1 MKTFPASQLI
11 INADGSAFHLHLKP
25 EFLADK
31 VILVGD
37 QDRVNIVASFFD
49 EGSIECDVQSR
60 EFHTITG
67 KFHGKRISCIST
79 GIGTDNCDIVM
90 NEIDALANIDFAT
103 RTEKAEKRSLDIVRI
118 GTCGG
123 MQEDIP
129 LGTFLVSQKS
139 IGFDGVLAF
148 YHDRDKISDLGFEKA
163 FVDFVGYPKKAA
175 VPYVVAANPEL
186 VDRIAKDD
194 MMRGCTIASNGFYGP
209 QGRVLR
215 VDLAVSD
222 INEKITDFRYE
233 GQRIT
238 NYEMEGSCIA
248 GLALH
253 MGHRAMTVC
262 CVIAQR
268 KIEAANTD
276 YKPRIKEL
284 IKTVLD
290 KIFSSHPSIMGVDDR
305 SVDRV
310 KNTAFL
316 LSSEKESNPDFMFFI
331 SESKVPII
339 SINNCFAVSTSAISI
354 ISSHLSIND

>member
-11 INADGSAFHLHLKP
+11 INADGSAFHLHIRP
-25 EFLADK
+25 EHLADK

-37 QDRVNIVASFFD
+37 QGRVDLVASFFD
-49 EGSIECDVQSR
+49 EGSIECDIQSR

-67 KFHGKRISCIST
+67 RFHGKRISCIST

-90 NEIDALANIDFAT
+90 NEMDALANIDFAT
-103 RTEKAEKRSLDIVRI
+103 RTEKAEKRCLEIVRI

-148 YHDRDKISDLGFEKA
+148 YEGRDRIADLGFEDA
-163 FVDFVGYPKKAA
+163 LVDYIGYPAKAA
-175 VPYVVAANPEL
+175 RPYVVAANPEL
-186 VDRIAKDD
+186 VDRIAGND
-194 MMRGCTIASNGFYGP
+194 MMRGCTIAANGFYGP

-215 VDLAVSD
+215 VNLAVPD
-222 INEKITDFRYE
+222 INEKISAFRYE

-253 MGHRAMTVC
+253 MGHKAMTVC

-268 KIEAANTD
+268 KAEAANTD
-276 YKPRIKEL
+276 YKPKIKEL
-284 IKTVLD
+284 VKTVLE
-290 KIFSSHPSIMGVDDR
+290 R
-305 SVDRV
+305 
-310 KNTAFL
+310 L
-316 LSSEKESNPDFMFFI
+316 
-331 SESKVPII
+331 
-339 SINNCFAVSTSAISI
+339 
-354 ISSHLSIND
+354 

>member
-11 INADGSAFHLHLKP
+11 INDDGSAFHLHLKP

-37 QDRVNIVASFFD
+37 QDRVNMVASFFD
-49 EGSIECDVQSR
+49 EGSIECNVQSR

-67 KFHGKRISCIST
+67 KYKGKRISCIST

-103 RTEKAEKRSLDIVRI
+103 RTEKAEKRQLDIVRI

-139 IGFDGVLAF
+139 IGFDGVLSF
-148 YHDRDKISDLGFEKA
+148 YEGRDTICDLGFEKA
-163 FVDFVGYPKKAA
+163 LVDYIHYPAKAA
-175 VPYVVAANPEL
+175 VPYVVSANAEL
-186 VDRIAKDD
+186 VDRIAQDD
-194 MMRGCTIASNGFYGP
+194 MMRGCTIAANGFYGP

-215 VDLAVSD
+215 VGIAVPD
-222 INEKITDFRYE
+222 INERISAFRYE

-268 KIEAANTD
+268 KAEAANTD

-284 IKTVLD
+284 VRTVLE
-290 KIFSSHPSIMGVDDR
+290 R
-305 SVDRV
+305 
-310 KNTAFL
+310 L
-316 LSSEKESNPDFMFFI
+316 
-331 SESKVPII
+331 
-339 SINNCFAVSTSAISI
+339 
-354 ISSHLSIND
+354 

>member
-11 INADGSAFHLHLKP
+11 INADGSIFHLHIKP
-25 EFLADK
+25 EHLADK

-37 QDRVNIVASFFD
+37 QGRVDLVASFFD
-49 EGSIECDVQSR
+49 EGSIECDIQSR

-67 KFHGKRISCIST
+67 RYQGKRISCIST

-103 RTEKAEKRSLDIVRI
+103 RTEKETPRVLDIVRI

-129 LGTFLVSQKS
+129 LGTFLVSEKS
-139 IGFDGVLAF
+139 IGWDGVLAF
-148 YHDRDKISDLGFEKA
+148 YEDRDKIADVGFEKA
-163 FVDFVGYPKKAA
+163 LVDFIGYPAKAA
-175 VPYVVAANPEL
+175 VPYVVAANAEL
-186 VDRIAKDD
+186 VNRIARND
-194 MMRGCTIASNGFYGP
+194 MMRGCTIAANGFYGP

-215 VDLAVSD
+215 VGLAVED
-222 INEKITDFRYE
+222 INEKISAFRYE

-284 IKTVLD
+284 VKTVLER
-290 KIFSSHPSIMGVDDR
+290 I
-305 SVDRV
+305 
-310 KNTAFL
+310 
-316 LSSEKESNPDFMFFI
+316 
-331 SESKVPII
+331 
-339 SINNCFAVSTSAISI
+339 
-354 ISSHLSIND
+354 

>member
-11 INADGSAFHLHLKP
+11 INADGSAFHLHLQP
-25 EFLADK
+25 QFLADK
-31 VILVGD
+31 IILVGD
-37 QDRVNIVASFFD
+37 QNRVNMVASFFD

-67 KFHGKRISCIST
+67 RYHGKRISCIST

-103 RTEKAEKRSLDIVRI
+103 RTEKAEKRSLEIVRV

-129 LGTFLVSQKS
+129 LGTFLVSEKS

-148 YHDRDKISDLGFEKA
+148 YEGRDEVCDLGFENA
-163 FVDFVGYPKKAA
+163 LVDFIHYPAKAA
-175 VPYVVAANPEL
+175 RPYVVAANKDL
-186 VDRIAKDD
+186 VNRIAGND
-194 MMRGCTIASNGFYGP
+194 MMRGCTIAANGFYGP

-215 VDLAVSD
+215 VGLAVPD
-222 INEKITDFRYE
+222 INERITDFRYD

-268 KIEAANTD
+268 KAEAANTD
-276 YKPRIKEL
+276 YKPRIKQL
-284 IKTVLD
+284 VQTVLER
-290 KIFSSHPSIMGVDDR
+290 I
-305 SVDRV
+305 
-310 KNTAFL
+310 
-316 LSSEKESNPDFMFFI
+316 
-331 SESKVPII
+331 
-339 SINNCFAVSTSAISI
+339 
-354 ISSHLSIND
+354 

>member
-11 INADGSAFHLHLKP
+11 INADGSAFHLHLQP
-25 EFLADK
+25 QFLADK
-31 VILVGD
+31 IILVGD
-37 QDRVNIVASFFD
+37 QNRVDMVASFFD
-49 EGSIECDVQSR
+49 EGSIECNVQSR

-67 KFHGKRISCIST
+67 RYHGKRISCIST

-103 RTEKAEKRSLDIVRI
+103 RTEKAEKRSLEIVRV

-129 LGTFLVSQKS
+129 LGTFLVSEKS

-148 YHDRDKISDLGFEKA
+148 YEGRDEVCDLGFENA
-163 FVDFVGYPKKAA
+163 LVDFIHYPAKAA
-175 VPYVVAANPEL
+175 RPYVVAANKDL
-186 VDRIAKDD
+186 VNRIAGND
-194 MMRGCTIASNGFYGP
+194 MMRGCTIAANGFYGP

-215 VDLAVSD
+215 VGLAVPD
-222 INEKITDFRYE
+222 INERISDFRYE

-268 KIEAANTD
+268 KAEAANTD
-276 YKPRIKEL
+276 YKPRIKQL
-284 IKTVLD
+284 VQTVLER
-290 KIFSSHPSIMGVDDR
+290 I
-305 SVDRV
+305 
-310 KNTAFL
+310 
-316 LSSEKESNPDFMFFI
+316 
-331 SESKVPII
+331 
-339 SINNCFAVSTSAISI
+339 
-354 ISSHLSIND
+354 

>member
-11 INADGSAFHLHLKP
+11 INADGSIFHLHIKP
-25 EFLADK
+25 EHLADK

-37 QDRVNIVASFFD
+37 QGRVDLVASFFD
-49 EGSIECDVQSR
+49 EGSIECNIQSR

-67 KFHGKRISCIST
+67 RFQGKRISCIST

-103 RTEKAEKRSLDIVRI
+103 RTEKETPRVLDIVRV

-129 LGTFLVSQKS
+129 LGTFLVSEKS
-139 IGFDGVLAF
+139 IGWDGVLAF
-148 YHDRDKISDLGFEKA
+148 YEDRDKIADVGFEKA
-163 FVDFVGYPKKAA
+163 LVDFIGYPAKAA

-186 VDRIAKDD
+186 VERIARDD
-194 MMRGCTIASNGFYGP
+194 MMRGCTIAANGFYGP

-215 VDLAVSD
+215 VGLAVED

-284 IKTVLD
+284 VETVLER
-290 KIFSSHPSIMGVDDR
+290 I
-305 SVDRV
+305 
-310 KNTAFL
+310 
-316 LSSEKESNPDFMFFI
+316 
-331 SESKVPII
+331 
-339 SINNCFAVSTSAISI
+339 
-354 ISSHLSIND
+354 

>member
-1 MKTFPASQLI
+1 MQTFPASQLI
-11 INADGSAFHLHLKP
+11 INADGSAFHLHIRP
-25 EFLADK
+25 EHLADK

-37 QDRVNIVASFFD
+37 QDRVNMVASFFD
-49 EGSIECDVQSR
+49 EGSIECDIQSR

-67 KFHGKRISCIST
+67 RYHGKRISCIST

-90 NEIDALANIDFAT
+90 NEIDALANIDFST
-103 RTEKAEKRSLDIVRI
+103 RTEHATPRTLDIVRI

-123 MQEDIP
+123 MQPDIEI
-129 LGTFLVSQKS
+129 GTFLVSVKS

-148 YHDRDKISDLGFEKA
+148 YEDRDGISDLGFEKA
-163 FVDFVGYPKKAA
+163 LVDFIHYPKKAA
-175 VPYVVAANPEL
+175 VPYIVSANAEL
-186 VDRIAKDD
+186 VERIAKDD
-194 MMRGCTIASNGFYGP
+194 MMRGCTIAANGFYGP

-215 VDLAVSD
+215 VGLAVPD
-222 INEKITDFRYE
+222 INEKITAFRYE

-268 KIEAANTD
+268 KKEAANTD

-284 IKTVLD
+284 IHTVLER
-290 KIFSSHPSIMGVDDR
+290 I
-305 SVDRV
+305 
-310 KNTAFL
+310 
-316 LSSEKESNPDFMFFI
+316 
-331 SESKVPII
+331 
-339 SINNCFAVSTSAISI
+339 
-354 ISSHLSIND
+354 

>member
-11 INADGSAFHLHLKP
+11 INADGSVFHLHLKP

-31 VILVGD
+31 IILVGD
-37 QDRVNIVASFFD
+37 QDRVNMVASFFD
-49 EGSIECDVQSR
+49 KDSIECDIQSR

-67 KFHGKRISCIST
+67 TYKGKRISCIST

-103 RTEKAEKRSLDIVRI
+103 RTEKPIHRQLEIIRI

-129 LGTFLVSQKS
+129 LGAFLVSQKS

-148 YHDRDKISDLGFEKA
+148 YHNRDQVVDLGFEKA
-163 FVDFVGYPKKAA
+163 LVDYIHYPAKAA
-175 VPYVVAANPEL
+175 VPYVVAANEEL
-186 VDRIAKDD
+186 VNRIAGDD
-194 MMRGCTIASNGFYGP
+194 MIRGCTIAANGFYGP

-215 VDLAVSD
+215 VDVAVPD
-222 INEKITDFRYE
+222 INERISDFRYE

-253 MGHRAMTVC
+253 MGHKAMTVC

-268 KIEAANTD
+268 KAEAANTD

-284 IKTVLD
+284 VQTVLE
-290 KIFSSHPSIMGVDDR
+290 R
-305 SVDRV
+305 Y
-310 KNTAFL
+310 
-316 LSSEKESNPDFMFFI
+316 
-331 SESKVPII
+331 
-339 SINNCFAVSTSAISI
+339 
-354 ISSHLSIND
+354 

>member
-11 INADGSAFHLHLKP
+11 INPDGSAFHLHLKP

-37 QDRVNIVASFFD
+37 QDRVNMVASFFD

-67 KFHGKRISCIST
+67 KYQGKRISCIST

-103 RTEKAEKRSLDIVRI
+103 RTEKEIKRHLEIIRI

-148 YHDRDKISDLGFEKA
+148 YKDRDKIADVGFETA
-163 FVDFVGYPKKAA
+163 LVDFIHYPEKAA
-175 VPYVVAANPEL
+175 RPYIVSANEEL
-186 VDRIAKDD
+186 VDRIARED
-194 MMRGCTIASNGFYGP
+194 MMRGCTIAANGFYGP

-215 VDLAVSD
+215 VDLAVPD
-222 INEKITDFRYE
+222 INERITDFRYQ

-253 MGHRAMTVC
+253 MGHKAMTVC

-268 KIEAANTD
+268 KVEAANTD

-284 IKTVLD
+284 VQTVLNR
-290 KIFSSHPSIMGVDDR
+290 F
-305 SVDRV
+305 
-310 KNTAFL
+310 
-316 LSSEKESNPDFMFFI
+316 
-331 SESKVPII
+331 
-339 SINNCFAVSTSAISI
+339 
-354 ISSHLSIND
+354 

>member
-11 INADGSAFHLHLKP
+11 INADGSAFHLHLQP
-25 EFLADK
+25 QFLADK
-31 VILVGD
+31 IILVGD
-37 QDRVNIVASFFD
+37 QNRVNMVASFFD

-67 KFHGKRISCIST
+67 RYHGKRISCIST

-103 RTEKAEKRSLDIVRI
+103 RTEKAEKRSLEIVRG

-129 LGTFLVSQKS
+129 LGTFLVSEKS

-148 YHDRDKISDLGFEKA
+148 YEGRDEVCDLGFENA
-163 FVDFVGYPKKAA
+163 LVDFIHYPAKAA
-175 VPYVVAANPEL
+175 RPYVVAANKDL
-186 VDRIAKDD
+186 VNRIAGDD
-194 MMRGCTIASNGFYGP
+194 MMRGCTIAANGFYGP

-215 VDLAVSD
+215 VGLAVPD
-222 INEKITDFRYE
+222 INERISDFRYE

-268 KIEAANTD
+268 KAEAANTD
-276 YKPRIKEL
+276 YKPRIKQL
-284 IKTVLD
+284 VQTVLER
-290 KIFSSHPSIMGVDDR
+290 I
-305 SVDRV
+305 
-310 KNTAFL
+310 
-316 LSSEKESNPDFMFFI
+316 
-331 SESKVPII
+331 
-339 SINNCFAVSTSAISI
+339 
-354 ISSHLSIND
+354 

>member
-11 INADGSAFHLHLKP
+11 INADGSAFHLHLQP
-25 EFLADK
+25 QFLADK

-37 QDRVNIVASFFD
+37 QNRVDMVASFFD

-67 KFHGKRISCIST
+67 RYQGKRISCIST

-103 RTEKAEKRSLDIVRI
+103 RTEKAEKRSLEIVRV

-129 LGTFLVSQKS
+129 LGTFLVSEKS

-148 YHDRDKISDLGFEKA
+148 YEGRDEVCDLGFENA
-163 FVDFVGYPKKAA
+163 LVDFIHYPAKAA
-175 VPYVVAANPEL
+175 RPYVVAANKDL
-186 VDRIAKDD
+186 VNRIAGND
-194 MMRGCTIASNGFYGP
+194 MMRGCTIAANGFYGP

-215 VDLAVSD
+215 VGLAVPD
-222 INEKITDFRYE
+222 INERITDFRYE

-268 KIEAANTD
+268 KAEAANTD
-276 YKPRIKEL
+276 YKPRIKQL
-284 IKTVLD
+284 VQTVLER
-290 KIFSSHPSIMGVDDR
+290 I
-305 SVDRV
+305 
-310 KNTAFL
+310 
-316 LSSEKESNPDFMFFI
+316 
-331 SESKVPII
+331 
-339 SINNCFAVSTSAISI
+339 
-354 ISSHLSIND
+354 

>member
-11 INADGSAFHLHLKP
+11 INADGSIFHLHLKP

-37 QDRVNIVASFFD
+37 QDRVDMVASFFD
-49 EGSIECDVQSR
+49 EGSIECNVQNR
-60 EFHTITG
+60 EFHTVTG
-67 KFHGKRISCIST
+67 RFQGKRISCVST

-90 NEIDALANIDFAT
+90 NELDALANIDFVT
-103 RTEKAEKRSLDIVRI
+103 RTEKPVKRALEIVRI

-129 LGTFLVSQKS
+129 LGTFLVSVKS

-148 YHDRDKISDLGFEKA
+148 YADRDRVAD
-163 FVDFVGYPKKAA
+163 VDFEDALVNYIHYPAKAA
-175 VPYVVAANPEL
+175 RPYVVAANEEL
-186 VDRIAKDD
+186 VNRIARDD
-194 MMRGCTIASNGFYGP
+194 MQRGCTIASNGFYGP

-215 VDLAVSD
+215 VDLAVPD
-222 INEKITDFRYE
+222 INERISSFRYK

-248 GLALH
+248 GLSLH
-253 MGHRAMTVC
+253 MGHKAMTVC

-268 KIEAANTD
+268 KAEAANTD

-284 IKTVLD
+284 VRTVLER
-290 KIFSSHPSIMGVDDR
+290 I
-305 SVDRV
+305 
-310 KNTAFL
+310 
-316 LSSEKESNPDFMFFI
+316 
-331 SESKVPII
+331 
-339 SINNCFAVSTSAISI
+339 
-354 ISSHLSIND
+354 

>member
-11 INADGSAFHLHLKP
+11 INADGSIFHLHIKP
-25 EFLADK
+25 EHLADK

-37 QDRVNIVASFFD
+37 QGRVDLVASFFD
-49 EGSIECDVQSR
+49 EGSIECNIQSR

-67 KFHGKRISCIST
+67 RFQGKRISCIST

-103 RTEKAEKRSLDIVRI
+103 RTEKETPRVLDIVRV

-129 LGTFLVSQKS
+129 LGTFLVSEKS
-139 IGFDGVLAF
+139 IGWDGVLAF
-148 YHDRDKISDLGFEKA
+148 YEDRDKIADVGFPA
-163 FVDFVGYPKKAA
+163 KAA

-186 VDRIAKDD
+186 VERIARDD
-194 MMRGCTIASNGFYGP
+194 MMRGCTIAANGFYGP

-215 VDLAVSD
+215 VGLAVED

-284 IKTVLD
+284 VKTVLER
-290 KIFSSHPSIMGVDDR
+290 I
-305 SVDRV
+305 
-310 KNTAFL
+310 
-316 LSSEKESNPDFMFFI
+316 
-331 SESKVPII
+331 
-339 SINNCFAVSTSAISI
+339 
-354 ISSHLSIND
+354 

>member
-11 INADGSAFHLHLKP
+11 INADGSAFHLHLQP
-25 EFLADK
+25 QFLADK
-31 VILVGD
+31 IILVGD
-37 QDRVNIVASFFD
+37 QNRVDMVASFFD

-67 KFHGKRISCIST
+67 RYQGKRISCIST

-103 RTEKAEKRSLDIVRI
+103 RTEKAEKRSLEIVRV

-129 LGTFLVSQKS
+129 LGTFLVSEKS

-148 YHDRDKISDLGFEKA
+148 YEGRDEVCDLGFENA
-163 FVDFVGYPKKAA
+163 LVDFIHYPAKAA
-175 VPYVVAANPEL
+175 RPYVVAANKDL
-186 VDRIAKDD
+186 VNRIAGND
-194 MMRGCTIASNGFYGP
+194 MMRGCTIAANGFYGP

-215 VDLAVSD
+215 VGLAVPD
-222 INEKITDFRYE
+222 INERITDFRYE

-268 KIEAANTD
+268 KAEAANTD
-276 YKPRIKEL
+276 YKPRIKQL
-284 IKTVLD
+284 VQTVLER
-290 KIFSSHPSIMGVDDR
+290 I
-305 SVDRV
+305 
-310 KNTAFL
+310 
-316 LSSEKESNPDFMFFI
+316 
-331 SESKVPII
+331 
-339 SINNCFAVSTSAISI
+339 
-354 ISSHLSIND
+354 

>member
-1 MKTFPASQLI
+1 MKTFPASQLT
-11 INADGSAFHLHLKP
+11 INADGSAFHLHLQP
-25 EFLADK
+25 QFLADK
-31 VILVGD
+31 IILVGD
-37 QDRVNIVASFFD
+37 QNRVDIVASFFD

-67 KFHGKRISCIST
+67 RYQGKRISCIST

-103 RTEKAEKRSLDIVRI
+103 RTEKVEKRSLEIVRV

-129 LGTFLVSQKS
+129 LGTFLVSEKS

-148 YHDRDKISDLGFEKA
+148 YEGRDEVCDLGFENA
-163 FVDFVGYPKKAA
+163 LVDFIHYPAKAA
-175 VPYVVAANPEL
+175 RPYVVAANKDL
-186 VDRIAKDD
+186 VNRIAGND
-194 MMRGCTIASNGFYGP
+194 MMRGCTIAANGFYGP

-215 VDLAVSD
+215 VGLAVPD
-222 INEKITDFRYE
+222 INERISDFRYE

-268 KIEAANTD
+268 KAEAANTD
-276 YKPRIKEL
+276 YKPRIKQL
-284 IKTVLD
+284 VQ
-290 KIFSSHPSIMGVDDR
+290 
-305 SVDRV
+305 
-310 KNTAFL
+310 TAL
-316 LSSEKESNPDFMFFI
+316 ERI
-331 SESKVPII
+331 
-339 SINNCFAVSTSAISI
+339 
-354 ISSHLSIND
+354 

>member
-11 INADGSAFHLHLKP
+11 INADGSAFHLHLQP
-25 EFLADK
+25 QFLADK
-31 VILVGD
+31 IILVGD
-37 QDRVNIVASFFD
+37 QNRVDIVASFFD

-67 KFHGKRISCIST
+67 RYHGKRISCIST

-103 RTEKAEKRSLDIVRI
+103 RTEKAEKRSLEIVRV

-129 LGTFLVSQKS
+129 LGTFLVSEKS

-148 YHDRDKISDLGFEKA
+148 YEGRDEVCDLGFENA
-163 FVDFVGYPKKAA
+163 LVDFIHYPAKAA
-175 VPYVVAANPEL
+175 RPYVVAANKDL
-186 VDRIAKDD
+186 VNRIAGND
-194 MMRGCTIASNGFYGP
+194 MMRGCTIAANGFYGP

-215 VDLAVSD
+215 VGLAVPD
-222 INEKITDFRYE
+222 INEWITNFRYE

-268 KIEAANTD
+268 KAEAANTD
-276 YKPRIKEL
+276 YKPRIKQL
-284 IKTVLD
+284 VQTVLER
-290 KIFSSHPSIMGVDDR
+290 I
-305 SVDRV
+305 
-310 KNTAFL
+310 
-316 LSSEKESNPDFMFFI
+316 
-331 SESKVPII
+331 
-339 SINNCFAVSTSAISI
+339 
-354 ISSHLSIND
+354 

>member
-11 INADGSAFHLHLKP
+11 INADGSAFHLHLQP
-25 EFLADK
+25 QFLADK
-31 VILVGD
+31 IILVGD
-37 QDRVNIVASFFD
+37 QNRVNMVASFFD

-67 KFHGKRISCIST
+67 RYQGKRISCIST

-103 RTEKAEKRSLDIVRI
+103 RTEKAEKRSLEIVRV

-129 LGTFLVSQKS
+129 LGTFLVSEKS

-148 YHDRDKISDLGFEKA
+148 YEGRDEVCDLGFENA
-163 FVDFVGYPKKAA
+163 LVDFIHYPAKAA
-175 VPYVVAANPEL
+175 RPYVVAANKDL
-186 VDRIAKDD
+186 VNRIAGND
-194 MMRGCTIASNGFYGP
+194 MMRGCTIAANGFYGP

-215 VDLAVSD
+215 VGLAVPD
-222 INEKITDFRYE
+222 INERITNFRYE

-268 KIEAANTD
+268 KAEAANTD
-276 YKPRIKEL
+276 YKPRIKQL
-284 IKTVLD
+284 VQTVLER
-290 KIFSSHPSIMGVDDR
+290 I
-305 SVDRV
+305 
-310 KNTAFL
+310 
-316 LSSEKESNPDFMFFI
+316 
-331 SESKVPII
+331 
-339 SINNCFAVSTSAISI
+339 
-354 ISSHLSIND
+354 

>member
-11 INADGSAFHLHLKP
+11 INADGSIFHLHIKP
-25 EFLADK
+25 EHLADK

-37 QDRVNIVASFFD
+37 QGRVDLVASFFD
-49 EGSIECDVQSR
+49 EGSIECNIQSR

-67 KFHGKRISCIST
+67 RYQGKRISCIST

-103 RTEKAEKRSLDIVRI
+103 RTEKETPRVLDIVRV

-129 LGTFLVSQKS
+129 LGTFLVSEKS
-139 IGFDGVLAF
+139 IGWDGVLAF
-148 YHDRDKISDLGFEKA
+148 YEDRDKIADVGFEKA
-163 FVDFVGYPKKAA
+163 LVDFIGYPAKAA

-186 VDRIAKDD
+186 VECIARDD
-194 MMRGCTIASNGFYGP
+194 MMRGCTIAANGFYGP

-215 VDLAVSD
+215 VGLAVED
-222 INEKITDFRYE
+222 INEKITAFRYE

-284 IKTVLD
+284 VKTVLER
-290 KIFSSHPSIMGVDDR
+290 I
-305 SVDRV
+305 
-310 KNTAFL
+310 
-316 LSSEKESNPDFMFFI
+316 
-331 SESKVPII
+331 
-339 SINNCFAVSTSAISI
+339 
-354 ISSHLSIND
+354 

>member
-11 INADGSAFHLHLKP
+11 INADGSAFHLHLQP
-25 EFLADK
+25 QFLADK
-31 VILVGD
+31 IILVGD
-37 QDRVNIVASFFD
+37 QNRVDIVASFFD

-67 KFHGKRISCIST
+67 RYQGKRISCIST

-103 RTEKAEKRSLDIVRI
+103 RTEKAEKRSLEIVRV

-129 LGTFLVSQKS
+129 LGTFLVSEKS

-148 YHDRDKISDLGFEKA
+148 YEGRDEVCDLGFENA
-163 FVDFVGYPKKAA
+163 LVDFIHYPAKAA
-175 VPYVVAANPEL
+175 RPYVVAANKDL
-186 VDRIAKDD
+186 VNRIAGND
-194 MMRGCTIASNGFYGP
+194 MMRGCTIAANGFYGP

-215 VDLAVSD
+215 VGLAVPD
-222 INEKITDFRYE
+222 INERISDFRYE

-262 CVIAQR
+262 SVIAQR
-268 KIEAANTD
+268 KAEAANTD
-276 YKPRIKEL
+276 YKPRIKQL
-284 IKTVLD
+284 IQTVLER
-290 KIFSSHPSIMGVDDR
+290 I
-305 SVDRV
+305 
-310 KNTAFL
+310 
-316 LSSEKESNPDFMFFI
+316 
-331 SESKVPII
+331 
-339 SINNCFAVSTSAISI
+339 
-354 ISSHLSIND
+354 

>member
-11 INADGSAFHLHLKP
+11 INADGSAFHLHLQP
-25 EFLADK
+25 QYLADK
-31 VILVGD
+31 IILVGD

-67 KFHGKRISCIST
+67 RYKGKRISCIST

-103 RTEKAEKRSLDIVRI
+103 RTEKEEKRSLEIVRI

-129 LGTFLVSQKS
+129 LGTFLVSEKS

-148 YHDRDKISDLGFEKA
+148 YERRDEICDLGFEDA
-163 FVDFVGYPKKAA
+163 LAEYIHYPAKAA
-175 VPYVVAANPEL
+175 RPYVVAANKEL
-186 VDRIAKDD
+186 VNRIAGTD
-194 MMRGCTIASNGFYGP
+194 MMRGCTIAANGFYGP

-215 VDLAVSD
+215 VPIAVPD
-222 INEKITDFRYE
+222 INERISAFRYE

-253 MGHRAMTVC
+253 MGHKAMTVC

-268 KIEAANTD
+268 KAEATNTD

-284 IKTVLD
+284 IQTVLE
-290 KIFSSHPSIMGVDDR
+290 R
-305 SVDRV
+305 
-310 KNTAFL
+310 L
-316 LSSEKESNPDFMFFI
+316 
-331 SESKVPII
+331 
-339 SINNCFAVSTSAISI
+339 
-354 ISSHLSIND
+354 

>member
-11 INADGSAFHLHLKP
+11 INADGSVFHLHLKP

-31 VILVGD
+31 IILVGD
-37 QDRVNIVASFFD
+37 QDRVNMVASFFD
-49 EGSIECDVQSR
+49 KDSIECDIQSR

-67 KFHGKRISCIST
+67 TYKGKRISCIST

-103 RTEKAEKRSLDIVRI
+103 RTEKPIHRQLEIIRI

-129 LGTFLVSQKS
+129 LGAFLVSQKS

-148 YHDRDKISDLGFEKA
+148 YHNRDQVVDLGFEKA
-163 FVDFVGYPKKAA
+163 LVDYIHYPAKAA
-175 VPYVVAANPEL
+175 VPYVVSANEEL
-186 VDRIAKDD
+186 VNRIAGDD
-194 MMRGCTIASNGFYGP
+194 MIRGCTIAANGFYGP

-215 VDLAVSD
+215 VDVAVPD
-222 INEKITDFRYE
+222 INERISDFRYE

-253 MGHRAMTVC
+253 MGHKAMTVC

-268 KIEAANTD
+268 KAEAANTD

-284 IKTVLD
+284 VQTVLE
-290 KIFSSHPSIMGVDDR
+290 R
-305 SVDRV
+305 Y
-310 KNTAFL
+310 
-316 LSSEKESNPDFMFFI
+316 
-331 SESKVPII
+331 
-339 SINNCFAVSTSAISI
+339 
-354 ISSHLSIND
+354 